1 MADETPRRR
10 TNLHDSHRR
19 QWEEGREPSHMSFTG
34 FQIGICVFCIVAA
47 VVVRVVGGSTYSTV
61 KTAVSRALAGRDAG
75 SQLSEVFRTVKGYFP
90 DVQEVFQSAPS
101 NSASSGG
108 TSSAVSGVSGA
119 SSAVSAGQTA
129 SSGGS
134 AVSQAGSQTASG
146 GSSSVAS
153 HTAAAGVTDVRPA
166 GGAV

>member
-19 QWEEGREPSHMSFTG
+19 QWEEGREPSHMSFT
-34 FQIGICVFCIVAA
+34 VAA